1 MLTANL
7 SSLEFVLQSV
17 EIRDGDLIRFLAREK
32 LFKLLLDPL
41 LILERSSRMP
51 SIQTIELMKAG

>member
-32 LFKLLLDPL
+32 FFKLLLDPL